1 MDSLILNLGL
11 PPTLQEWN
19 YGLYLC
25 AGRMIITEGLN
36 KFYKGA
42 EKFQALKDVSLEIG
56 KGEFVAI
63 TGQSGSGKST
73 LLYVLSTLDT
83 DYDGMISIHGN
94 RLKSLNNNQLA
105 SLRNKDIGFVFQFHY
120 LLPEFSVL
128 ENVCL
133 PAMRLKK
140 YTPQQ
145 IKERAIQK
153 LDMLGLKDQVNK
165 KGGQLSGGQQQ
176 RVAIARALINDPVI
190 IFGDEP
196 TGNLDSNNA
205 KMVFDIF
212 KELSEHHEQTIV
224 IVTHDPGIAAKSDR
238 CITLKD
244 GRVV

>member
-1 MDSLILNLGL
+1 
-11 PPTLQEWN
+11 
-19 YGLYLC
+19 
-25 AGRMIITEGLN
+25 MITTEGLN

-42 EKFQALKDVSLEIG
+42 EQFQALKDVSLEIA

-83 DYDGMISIHGN
+83 DYNGKININGN
-94 RLKSLNNNQLA
+94 LLKSLNSNQLA
-105 SLRNKDIGFVFQFHY
+105 SLRNRDIGFVFQFHY
-120 LLPEFSVL
+120 LLPEFTVL

-145 IKERAIQK
+145 IRERAIQK
-153 LDMLGLKDQVNK
+153 LDMLGLKDQIEK

-205 KMVFDIF
+205 KIVFDIF
-212 KELSEHHEQTIV
+212 KELSENHNQTIV

-244 GRVV
+244 GRIV

>member
-1 MDSLILNLGL
+1 
-11 PPTLQEWN
+11 
-19 YGLYLC
+19 
-25 AGRMIITEGLN
+25 MITTEGLN

-42 EKFQALKDVSLEIG
+42 EQFHALRDVSMHIS
-56 KGEFVAI
+56 KGEFVTI

-83 DYDGMISIHGN
+83 DYDGKILIN
-94 RLKSLNNNQLA
+94 KNELKSLNNNQLS
-105 SLRNKDIGFVFQFHY
+105 SLRNRDIGFVFQFHY

-128 ENVCL
+128 ENVSL
-133 PAMRLKK
+133 PAMKLKK

-145 IKERAIQK
+145 IRERAIQK
-153 LDMLGLKDQVNK
+153 LEMLGLKDQINK
-165 KGGQLSGGQQQ
+165 KGSQLSGGQQQ

-205 KMVFDIF
+205 KIVFDIF
-212 KELSEHHEQTIV
+212 KELSEKHDQTIV

-238 CITLKD
+238 CITLRD
-244 GRVV
+244 GRIV